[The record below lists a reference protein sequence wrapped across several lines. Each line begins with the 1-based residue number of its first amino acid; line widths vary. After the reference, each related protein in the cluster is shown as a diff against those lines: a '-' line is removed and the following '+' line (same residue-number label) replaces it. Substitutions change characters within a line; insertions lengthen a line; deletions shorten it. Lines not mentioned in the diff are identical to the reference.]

1 MLLPLSRRAW
11 AAPAPQMPGEA
22 LDQVKET
29 AAQITTLISPLDILV
44 ILLLFVATYYV
55 IKAISFI
62 LNTLAARLTRQ
73 RTLLLQML
81 AVVRIGL
88 WVLVVYVVVAG
99 ILQPTRESLIAL
111 WATAGVGI
119 GLAAQD
125 VLKNIFGGFVILLDR
140 PFQVG
145 DLIDVGPH
153 HGEVLNIGLRAT
165 RIRTRDDTVVT
176 VPNAEVMRQPVLNA
190 NSGALDCMVVTE
202 LYLPAFV
209 DPRRARRIV
218 YEAAATSP
226 FLFTRK
232 PILVQVLDDFRGHRF
247 VTRVVAKAYV
257 YDHRLEPR
265 LAADITSRAKQGF
278 LEAGLLADDDMAGLE
293 RVAAA
298 APHTPAG
305 RIRP

>member
-1 MLLPLSRRAW
+1 MDGTVMMSAIAL
-11 AAPAPQMPGEA
+11 APQTPAAA
-22 LDQVKET
+22 LNQVKET
-29 AAQITTLISPLDILV
+29 AAQITNVISPLDVLV
-44 ILLLFVATYYV
+44 IVLLFVATYYA
-55 IKAISFI
+55 IKVASFI

-73 RTLLLQML
+73 RTLLLQLL
-81 AVVRIGL
+81 ALVRIGL
-88 WVLVVYVVVAG
+88 WVLVVYIIVAG

-153 HGEVLNIGLRAT
+153 HGEVLSIGLRAT
-165 RIRTRDDTVVT
+165 RMRTRDDTVVT
-176 VPNAEVMRQPVLNA
+176 VPNAEIVRQPVLNA
-190 NSGALDCMVVTE
+190 NSGALDCMVVTD
-202 LYLPAFV
+202 LFLPAFV
-209 DPRRARRIV
+209 DPRRVRRIV

-226 FLFTRK
+226 YLFTSK
-232 PILVQVLDDFRGHRF
+232 PIIIQVLDDFKGHRF

-265 LAADITSRAKQGF
+265 LAADITARAKQGF
-278 LEAGLLADDDMAGLE
+278 MEAGLLSDEDMEGFRRLAE
-293 RVAAA
+293 AAS
-298 APHTPAG
+298 APQAPAV
-305 RIRP
+305 RP

>member
-1 MLLPLSRRAW
+1 MLAHLASLSLIAF
-11 AAPAPQMPGEA
+11 APQVPGDA
-22 LDQVKET
+22 LNHVKET

-44 ILLLFVATYYV
+44 ILLLFVVAYFV
-55 IKAISFI
+55 IKAISFV
-62 LNTLAARLTRQ
+62 LTTLAARLTRQ
-73 RTLLLQML
+73 RTLLLQLL
-81 AVVRIGL
+81 AVLRIGL
-88 WVLVVYVVVAG
+88 WVLVVYIVVAG

-153 HGEVLNIGLRAT
+153 HGEVLSIGLRAT
-165 RIRTRDDTVVT
+165 RVRTQDDTVVT
-176 VPNAEVMRQPVLNA
+176 VPNGEIVRQPVRNA

-209 DPRRARRIV
+209 DPRQVRRIV

-226 FLFTRK
+226 YVYTRK
-232 PILVQVLDDFRGHRF
+232 PIVVQVLDDFKGQRI
-247 VTRVVAKAYV
+247 VTRIVAKAYV

-265 LAADITSRAKQGF
+265 LNADITARAKQGF
-278 LEAGLLADDDMAGLE
+278 IEAGLLSDEDMDSLRRATAGGSGPQAP
-293 RVAAA
+293 RV
-298 APHTPAG
+298 PA
-305 RIRP
+305 